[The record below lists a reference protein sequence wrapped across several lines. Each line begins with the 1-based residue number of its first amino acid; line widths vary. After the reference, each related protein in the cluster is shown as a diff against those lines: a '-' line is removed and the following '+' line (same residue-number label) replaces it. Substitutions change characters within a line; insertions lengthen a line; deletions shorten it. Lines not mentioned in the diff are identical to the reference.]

1 MGTPKKQRLR
11 MKRLFDALDR
21 KHDTEPGYSEWV
33 YNTAGNELKK
43 VMLVMGKRALEME
56 ELNV

>member
-1 MGTPKKQRLR
+1 MGATKKQRAM

-21 KHDTEPGYSEWV
+21 KHDTESGYSEWV

-43 VMLVMGKRALEME
+43 VMLFMGKRALEME